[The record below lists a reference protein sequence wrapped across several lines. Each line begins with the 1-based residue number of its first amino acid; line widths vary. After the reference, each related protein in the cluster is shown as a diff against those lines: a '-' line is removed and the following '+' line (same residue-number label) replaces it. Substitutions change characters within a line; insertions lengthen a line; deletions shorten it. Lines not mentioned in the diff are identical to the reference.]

1 MKPLQL
7 GINYGMGVP
16 SLAKGLDRHP
26 LIASEIIERHR
37 RRYPRYWAE
46 REARADAA
54 MVERK
59 MLSPF
64 GWPMYLARLI
74 RETTPES
81 WRAWCKALMRRRIR
95 LLKPT
100 PSPSTANAT
109 PAMTDDTIL
118 PFSFPAVHAKKIT
131 AAFDGGRLTSN
142 GGVMLLAMAER
153 RLGLADKLA
162 RVFPDR
168 RDPTR
173 VLHSLVDMFRSR
185 MFAICC
191 GYEDADDLDHL
202 RSDPAFKLACG
213 RLPDTGRDL
222 CSQPTL
228 SRLENAPR
236 LRDVIRLTYTL
247 VDAWMDSYPRE
258 PASVTLDIDDT
269 CDVVHGH
276 QQLSLFNAHYD
287 ERCFL
292 PIHVYD
298 TENSRPVAVV
308 LRPGKTPSGV
318 EVRAHLRRLV
328 RHIRTRWRKTRITFR
343 GDGHYARPEAMMWC
357 ENNGIDYIFG
367 LSGTK
372 PLARKVDEVADD
384 IRTRRAI
391 ENLAVLRGY
400 TETRHKAKS
409 WDRERRTVARM
420 EATMLGLDIR
430 FVVTNLDIG
439 SAEWIYDSLYC
450 ARGQAEN
457 LIKLHKT
464 QLASDRTSC
473 RSARA
478 NQVRLVLHT
487 AAFWLMLTVRD
498 AIPKVRELATAEFAT
513 LRLRLLKIA
522 ARVVETTS
530 RIRLAFAAACPEA
543 DLFRSLPGALL
554 PLGP

>member
-1 MKPLQL
+1 M
-7 GINYGMGVP
+7 
-16 SLAKGLDRHP
+16 
-26 LIASEIIERHR
+26 
-37 RRYPRYWAE
+37 
-46 REARADAA
+46 
-54 MVERK
+54 
-59 MLSPF
+59 
-64 GWPMYLARLI
+64 
-74 RETTPES
+74 
-81 WRAWCKALMRRRIR
+81 
-95 LLKPT
+95 
-100 PSPSTANAT
+100 
-109 PAMTDDTIL
+109 
-118 PFSFPAVHAKKIT
+118 
-131 AAFDGGRLTSN
+131 
-142 GGVMLLAMAER
+142 
-153 RLGLADKLA
+153 
-162 RVFPDR
+162 PD
-168 RDPTR
+168 
-173 VLHSLVDMFRSR
+173 S
-185 MFAICC
+185 
-191 GYEDADDLDHL
+191 
-202 RSDPAFKLACG
+202 
-213 RLPDTGRDL
+213 GRDL

-298 TENSRPVAVV
+298 TETSRPVAVV
-308 LRPGKTPSGV
+308 LRPGKTPGGV

-328 RHIRTRWRKTRITFR
+328 RHIRTRWHKTRITFR
-343 GDGHYARPEAMMWC
+343 GDGHYARPEAMTWC

-391 ENLAVLRGY
+391 ENLPVLRGY

-409 WDRERRTVARM
+409 WDHERRTVARI

-430 FVVTNLDIG
+430 FVVTSLDVG

-473 RSARA
+473 RSALA

-487 AAFWLMLTVRD
+487 AAYWLMLTVRD

-522 ARVVETTS
+522 ARGRRDREPHSPCVRRGMPRS
-530 RIRLAFAAACPEA
+530 RPLPQLARRAARARSVTDRACA
-543 DLFRSLPGALL
+543 RSPTPLLQRVQNSLMKKPVRKGRTVAHASRQPPSDVKNDRALVNRS
-554 PLGP
+554 G